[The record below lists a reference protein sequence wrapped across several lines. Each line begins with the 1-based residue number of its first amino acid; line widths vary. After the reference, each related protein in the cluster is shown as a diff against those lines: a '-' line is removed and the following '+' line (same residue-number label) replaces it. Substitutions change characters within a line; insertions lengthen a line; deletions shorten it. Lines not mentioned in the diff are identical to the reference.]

1 MEALSPPEIMRKNSI
16 RENGLRAQDSLGR
29 ATAGRSGFRG
39 LRLPITCIAVGI
51 AVLYCSERSIA
62 SLFDSSSDTTSAF
75 AVAEAFASTTI
86 QKVWSAVASVNGDPG
101 QKAPANADVSR
112 PQLATAASTTPY
124 SSALAS
130 SSKRSSQ
137 PKAG

>member
-1 MEALSPPEIMRKNSI
+1 MEASSPPEIMHTNSI
-16 RENGLRAQDSLGR
+16 RENGLRARDSLGR

-62 SLFDSSSDTTSAF
+62 SLFDSGSDTTSAF

-86 QKVWSAVASVNGDPG
+86 QKVWQSAMASVNGD
-101 QKAPANADVSR
+101 
-112 PQLATAASTTPY
+112 AS
-124 SSALAS
+124 
-130 SSKRSSQ
+130 
-137 PKAG
+137 